1 MNSREMKQE
10 REVRPTKTFITVIAQ
25 QGLKVSKDDKGNEI
39 KVPMLEALKYE
50 TPNEGFL
57 KCETEIRFPI
67 SAVIESYVQEGDT
80 IRIIAIKKKDDDNA
94 DRNYKDFFIPEV
106 KAILS
111 SKSVD
116 FNMEE
121 DVEIIEFDSELD
133 PKQNNQLFM
142 NILKSI
148 GDNEILHTCIT
159 FGLKPIT
166 IILFAAVY
174 YAYMVKK
181 NVKMESMVYG
191 QKDWLKPNAGGL
203 HEQSSLFYTNVVLNR
218 MAQLGEEDP
227 ITFLESF
234 KED

>member
-1 MNSREMKQE
+1 MNNREMKQE
-10 REVRPTKTFITVIAQ
+10 KEVRPTKTFITVIAQ

-67 SAVIESYVQEGDT
+67 SAAIESYVQEGDT
-80 IRIIAIKKKDDDNA
+80 IRIIAIKKKKDINA

-111 SKSVD
+111 RKSVV

>member
-39 KVPMLEALKYE
+39 EVPMLEALKYE
-50 TPNEGFL
+50 TPDEGFL
-57 KCETEIRFPI
+57 KCEREIRFPI
-67 SAVIESYVQEGDT
+67 SAAIESYVEKGDA

-94 DRNYKDFFIPEV
+94 NRNYKDFFIPEV